1 MRASAIAVAA
11 LLLLDGVLPMDAP
24 AQGMRWQGTGG
35 WQPGGQY
42 GRLYDPKT
50 VEIVSGEVTSVEHM
64 TPHKGMGYGIH
75 LLLKTEKET
84 VSVHLGPGWYVEH
97 QEMTIQPKDRVEV
110 KGSRIT
116 FEGRPAII
124 AAEVRKGDET
134 LVLRDAD
141 GTPRWAGSRRGR

>member
-1 MRASAIAVAA
+1 MKASWITAA
-11 LLLLDGVLPMDAP
+11 TLVVLGGLVTGAL
-24 AQGMRWQGTGG
+24 AQGMRWRGSGG

-50 VEIVSGEVTSVEHM
+50 VETVAGEVTSVEQI

-75 LLLKTEKET
+75 LLLRTEKET

-134 LVLRDAD
+134 LVLRDAS
-141 GTPRWAGSRRGR
+141 GVPAWAGSRRGR